1 MQEFLE
7 AVVLPYL
14 NKTNAQANIPTVLAL
29 KLLSTSM
36 AVVTATGQLHLNSVS
51 KHLLPIILCLCELL
65 NESNVFWTG
74 LAPEHSLSEMEEVRE
89 LVLKA
94 LDTVAKLY
102 SDVLGI
108 NPAFARGL
116 EWLFKRLSS
125 DFGNYCTKWV

>member
-14 NKTNAQANIPTVLAL
+14 NNTNAQDDIPTVLAL

-36 AVVTATGQLHLNSVS
+36 AAVRATDPLHVNSIS

-65 NESNVFWTG
+65 NESNVFWTC
-74 LAPEHSLSEMEEVRE
+74 LAPVHSLSEMEEVRE

-94 LDTVAKLY
+94 LDTVVELY

-108 NPAFARGL
+108 NHAFARGV
-116 EWLFKRLSS
+116 EWLFNRLSS
-125 DFGNYCTKWV
+125 DFGNYCTIWV